1 MPRSWAGRIG
11 WSSIRRSQCERL
23 GELRAALAAG
33 TLPADRSVDELG
45 EIVAGL
51 KPGRRSADE
60 ITVCDLTGTGA
71 QDTAI
76 AVHAVRAAASRGAE
90 PSRMTSP

>member
-76 AVHAVRAAASRGAE
+76 AVQAVRAAASRGRNPAG
-90 PSRMTSP
+90 

>member
-1 MPRSWAGRIG
+1 LVVD
-11 WSSIRRSQCERL
+11 RRAQAERL

-33 TLPADRSVDELG
+33 AVRPDQPVDELG

-51 KPGRRSADE
+51 KPGRRSPEE
-60 ITVCDLTGTGA
+60 ITVCDLTGTDA

-76 AVHAVRAAASRGAE
+76 ALHAVRAAGTALR
-90 PSRMTSP
+90 P